1 MTSLIQ
7 KADEFAEY
15 HHGNIE
21 QVRKYTGEPYIA
33 HPRAVAEIV
42 KSVVHTEQMVC
53 AALLH
58 DTVEDTFA
66 TLEEIR
72 LNFGEEIATLVAGLT
87 DVSKIEDGKR
97 EVRKAKDLR
106 HTARLSPA
114 GQTVKLADLI
124 HNTSSIVQHDKTKFC
139 EIYLKEK
146 LLLLEVLKRGDVSLW
161 KRAYDQVTE
170 GLKIVKARKLT
181 HAKASKRI
189 CKAVARSLA
198 GKELKDLSPS
208 DKSFVKDLVIMGLVK
223 ESDSGD
229 YVESVV
235 RKKS

>member
-1 MTSLIQ
+1 MTPLIQ

-15 HHGNIE
+15 HHGNLE

-66 TLEEIR
+66 TIEEIR

-87 DVSKIEDGKR
+87 DVSEFDEGNR
-97 EVRKAKDLR
+97 AFRKAKDLK

-114 GQTVKLADLI
+114 GQTIKLADLI

-146 LLLLEVLKRGDVSLW
+146 VLLLEVLKKGDATLW

-170 GLKIVKARKLT
+170 GLKVVKARKLA

-189 CKAVARSLA
+189 CRAVARSLV

-208 DKSFVKDLVIMGLVK
+208 DRSFVKDLVIMGLVK
-223 ESDSGD
+223 ESEFGD

>member
-1 MTSLIQ
+1 MTPLEEDA
-7 KADEFAEY
+7 KKFATHY
-15 HHGNIE
+15 HGSIS
-21 QVRKYTGEPYIA
+21 QVRKYTGEPYIT
-33 HPRAVAEIV
+33 HPEAVAEIV
-42 KSVVHTEQMVC
+42 RSVPHTEAMLC
-53 AALLH
+53 AAWLH

-66 TLEEIR
+66 TIEDIYFL
-72 LNFGEEIATLVAGLT
+72 FGVEVGNLVRGLT
-87 DVSKIEDGKR
+87 DVSEIDDGNR
-97 EVRKAKDLR
+97 EVRKAKDLK
-106 HTARLSPA
+106 HTAKLSAP
-114 GQTVKLADLI
+114 GQTIKLADLI
-124 HNTSSIVQHDKTKFC
+124 HNTSSIVQYDKTKFC

-170 GLKIVKARKLT
+170 GLKIVKARKLA
-181 HAKASKRI
+181 HAKASKRV

-208 DKSFVKDLVIMGLVK
+208 DKSLVKDLVIMGLVK

-235 RKKS
+235 RNKS

>member
-1 MTSLIQ
+1 MTTLEEEA
-7 KADEFAEY
+7 KKFATY
-15 HHGNIE
+15 HHGNIS
-21 QVRKYTGEPYIA
+21 QVRKYTYEPYIT
-33 HPRAVAEIV
+33 HPEAVAEIV
-42 KSVVHTEQMVC
+42 RSVPHTEAMLC
-53 AALLH
+53 AAWLH

-66 TLEEIR
+66 TIEDIYFL
-72 LNFGEEIATLVAGLT
+72 FGVEVGNLVGGLT
-87 DVSKIEDGKR
+87 DVSEIDDGNR
-97 EVRKAKDLR
+97 EVRKAKDLK
-106 HTARLSPA
+106 HTAKLSAP
-114 GQTVKLADLI
+114 GQTIKLADLI
-124 HNTSSIVQHDKTKFC
+124 HNTSSIVQYDKTKFC

-181 HAKASKRI
+181 HAKASKRV
-189 CKAVARSLA
+189 CKAVARSIA

-208 DKSFVKDLVIMGLVK
+208 DKSLVKDLVIMGLVK

-235 RKKS
+235 RSKS

>member
-1 MTSLIQ
+1 MTPLE
-7 KADEFAEY
+7 DEAKKFATY
-15 HHGNIE
+15 HHGNIS
-21 QVRKYTGEPYIA
+21 QVRKYTYEPYIT
-33 HPRAVAEIV
+33 HPEAVAEIV
-42 KSVVHTEQMVC
+42 RSVPHTEAMLC
-53 AALLH
+53 AAWLH
-58 DTVEDTFA
+58 DTVEDTLA
-66 TLEEIR
+66 TLEEIYF
-72 LNFGEEIATLVAGLT
+72 LFGVEVGNLVRGLT
-87 DVSKIEDGKR
+87 DVSEIDDGNR
-97 EVRKAKDLR
+97 EVRKAKDLK
-106 HTARLSPA
+106 HTAKLSAP
-114 GQTVKLADLI
+114 GQTIKLADLI

-170 GLKIVKARKLT
+170 GLKIVKARKLA

-208 DKSFVKDLVIMGLVK
+208 DKSLVKDLVIMGLVK
-223 ESDSGD
+223 ESDFGD

>member
-1 MTSLIQ
+1 MTPLE
-7 KADEFAEY
+7 DEAKKFATY
-15 HHGNIE
+15 HHGNIS
-21 QVRKYTGEPYIA
+21 QVRKYTYEPYIT
-33 HPRAVAEIV
+33 HPEAVAEIV
-42 KSVVHTEQMVC
+42 RSVPHTEAMLC
-53 AALLH
+53 AAWLH
-58 DTVEDTFA
+58 DTVEDTLA
-66 TLEEIR
+66 TIEEIYAK
-72 LNFGEEIATLVAGLT
+72 FGQEIGDFVRGLT
-87 DVSKIEDGKR
+87 DISQLEDGDR
-97 EVRKAKDLR
+97 EIRKAKDLR
-106 HTARLSPA
+106 HTARLNSK
-114 GQTVKLADLI
+114 GQTIKLADLI
-124 HNTSSIVQHDKTKFC
+124 HNTSSIVQYDKTKFC

-170 GLKIVKARKLT
+170 GLKIVKARKLA

-189 CKAVARSLA
+189 CKAVARSIA

-223 ESDSGD
+223 KSDSGD